1 MSTLAQRSTVLQ
13 LIDEACN
20 AGARLQKTCT
30 VIGLA
35 ARTVQRWVEAG
46 KNGLQVGDRR
56 TPNQHIYNCPANK
69 LSDGERQ
76 LALGVLNSE
85 EFKDLPPS
93 QSVPH
98 LADQGRYVV
107 SESNPYRLLRQ
118 VGQLAHRSVRCQ
130 IASPKQWLALGE

>member
-1 MSTLAQRSTVLQ
+1 MKLATPAPDCKRPAQSSGWPH
-13 LIDEACN
+13 APCS
-20 AGARLQKTCT
+20 AGWNL
-30 VIGLA
+30 
-35 ARTVQRWVEAG
+35 ARTRCTS
-46 KNGLQVGDRR
+46 DRR
-56 TPNQHIYNCPANK
+56 TPDQRIHNCPPNK

-107 SESNPYRLLRQ
+107 SESNVYRLLRQ